1 MILITGAT
9 SGIGLSC
16 AELLAKQNK
25 ALFLVGRRGERLKK
39 IQHSLSEKF
48 SVRVETAELDVSDS
62 KSVSAFGQKNAS
74 ILENLEGLIN
84 NAGLALGR
92 DLIQEGNLEDWETMW
107 NVNVKGLLQMTRL
120 TLPYLIKKGSGH
132 IVNLGSVA
140 GRWIY
145 PRGNI
150 YCATKRA
157 VSALTEALRL
167 DLVGT
172 GIRVT
177 EICPGMVETEFS
189 LVRFGGDQDKAKA
202 IYEGVKPLTAE
213 DIAEAVVWSMM
224 RPQHVNIQEMV
235 IFPTQQASTSVVHR
249 IKNSER

>member
-1 MILITGAT
+1 MWVR
-9 SGIGLSC
+9 GLC
-16 AELLAKQNK
+16 
-25 ALFLVGRRGERLKK
+25 G
-39 IQHSLSEKF
+39 
-48 SVRVETAELDVSDS
+48 
-62 KSVSAFGQKNAS
+62 S

-92 DLIQEGNLEDWETMW
+92 DLIQEGNLGDWETMW

-120 TLPYLIKKGSGH
+120 TLPYLIEKGSGH

-140 GRWIY
+140 GRWVY

>member
-9 SGIGLSC
+9 SGIGLAC

-25 ALFLVGRRGERLKK
+25 DLLLVGRRGDRLKEIK
-39 IQHSLSEKF
+39 KSLTQKF
-48 SVRVETAELDVSDS
+48 SVRVETAELDISNS
-62 KSVSAFGQKNAS
+62 ESVAAFGQENAS
-74 ILENLEGLIN
+74 LFEGLNGLIN

-92 DLIQEGNLEDWETMW
+92 DLIQEGKLEDWETMW

-120 TLPYLIKKGSGH
+120 TLPFMIKKGSGH

-140 GRWIY
+140 GRWVY

-177 EICPGMVETEFS
+177 EISPGMVETEFS
-189 LVRFGGDQDKAKA
+189 LVRFAGDKEKAKA

-213 DIAEAVVWSMM
+213 DVAEAVVWSMM
-224 RPQHVNIQEMV
+224 RPEHVNIQEIV
-235 IFPTQQASTSVVHR
+235 LFPTQQASTSVVHR
-249 IKNSER
+249 IKNLER